1 MRKAVKATI
10 IGRVQGVGY
19 RYFASREA
27 NLLGL
32 SGYVK
37 NLYDGNVEVFVQ
49 GEDESLAR
57 FIEILKQGPRFG
69 GVTNVEVEDFPQNA
83 RYTEFTIEY

>member
-1 MRKAVKATI
+1 MMKAVKVMV
-10 IGRVQGVGY
+10 IGRVQGVGF

-32 SGYVK
+32 KGYVK

-49 GEDESLAR
+49 GENESLSR
-57 FIEILKQGPRFG
+57 FVEILKKGPRFG
-69 GVTNVEVEDFPQNA
+69 KVTNVRVEEYPQN
-83 RYTEFTIEY
+83 RKYTDFTVEY

>member
-1 MRKAVKATI
+1 MRKAFKSTI

-37 NLYDGNVEVFVQ
+37 NLYDGNVEVFAQ
-49 GEDESLAR
+49 GEDESLMR
-57 FIEILKQGPRFG
+57 FMEILKQGPRFG
-69 GVTNVEVEDFPQNA
+69 VVTSVEVEEFPQSA

>member
-1 MRKAVKATI
+1 MRKAVKATVT
-10 IGRVQGVGY
+10 GRVQGVGY

-37 NLYDGNVEVFVQ
+37 NLYDGNVEVFAQ
-49 GEDESLAR
+49 GEADSLMR
-57 FIEILKQGPRFG
+57 FTEILKQGPRFG
-69 GVTNVEVEDFPQNA
+69 RVTSIEVEDFPQSE
-83 RYTEFTIEY
+83 RYTEFIIEY

>member
-1 MRKAVKATI
+1 MRKAVKTTI
-10 IGRVQGVGY
+10 MGRVQGVGY

-37 NLYDGNVEVFVQ
+37 NLYDGNVEVFAQ
-49 GEDESLAR
+49 GEDESLMR
-57 FIEILKQGPRFG
+57 FMDILKQGPRFG
-69 GVTNVEVEDFPQNA
+69 GVTSVEVEEFPQSA